1 VIGQAKR
8 LIELAKSE
16 TQNFNAVK
24 NIVAVA
30 SGKGG
35 TGKSF
40 FILNYAYQLSSM
52 GQRVLL
58 IDLDPNLAN
67 IDVML
72 NLTSENT
79 IGDFLQNRVLLKELP
94 TEVRPN
100 LDVIFGDS
108 GKLQLPEKRKEII
121 DYLFSSIRK
130 MGNEYDQ
137 ILIDTGAGVQS
148 DGLYL
153 LSKTDFITLLI
164 NPDPTSVMDGY
175 AFAKLFFNE
184 FGKREIGVVVNKCDN
199 EEEGKTAF
207 GNLNTAATRF
217 LKTEL
222 KYLGT
227 INYNNEI
234 YKSIKEQRIFSEEYL
249 KSEVSNQIKSIIS
262 YRNKLNENR
271 KS

>member
-1 VIGQAKR
+1 MIGQAKR
-8 LIELAKSE
+8 LIELVKIE
-16 TQNFNAVK
+16 TQSSNAIK
-24 NIVAVA
+24 NMVAVT

-52 GQRVLL
+52 GERVLL
-58 IDLDPNLAN
+58 IDLDHNLAN

-79 IGDFLQNRVLLKELP
+79 IGGFLLNKVLLKELP

-137 ILIDTGAGVQS
+137 ILIDTGAGVHA

-153 LSKTDFITLLI
+153 LSKADSVALII

-175 AFAKLFFNE
+175 AFTKLFLKE
-184 FGKREIGVVVNKCDN
+184 YGKREIKVVVNKCDN
-199 EEEGKTAF
+199 EAEGKTAF
-207 GNLNTAATRF
+207 DNLNNATTHF

-227 INYNNEI
+227 INYDNDV
-234 YKSIKEQRIFSEEYL
+234 YKSIKEQRIFSEEYSE
-249 KSEVSNQIKSIIS
+249 SEVSNQIKSIIS
-262 YRNKLNENR
+262 SIKP
-271 KS
+271 

>member
-1 VIGQAKR
+1 MIGQAKR
-8 LIELAKSE
+8 LVELAKTE
-16 TQNFNAVK
+16 TQNSLAIK
-24 NIVAVA
+24 NVLAVA

-52 GQRVLL
+52 GKRVLL
-58 IDLDPNLAN
+58 IDLDSNLAN

-72 NLTSENT
+72 NTTSVNT
-79 IGDFLQNRVLLKELP
+79 IGDFLQNKVLLKELP

-100 LDVIFGDS
+100 LNVIFGDS
-108 GKLQLPEKRKEII
+108 GKLQLPEKRKEIV

-130 MGNEYDQ
+130 IANQYDQ
-137 ILIDTGAGVQS
+137 ILIDTGAGVQL

-153 LSKTDFITLLI
+153 LSKVDTVTLLI

-175 AFAKLFFNE
+175 AFTKLFLNE
-184 FGKREIGVVVNKCDN
+184 FGKREIGVVVNKCDD
-199 EEEGKTAF
+199 EEEGRTAF
-207 GNLNTAATRF
+207 DNLNTATTHF

-227 INYNNEI
+227 INYHHD
-234 YKSIKEQRIFSEEYL
+234 
-249 KSEVSNQIKSIIS
+249 V
-262 YRNKLNENR
+262 
-271 KS
+271 